1 MIPTSSTQ
9 VVDIF
14 RQYAKLYKLRN
25 NLSGGLDPTLEKDW
39 QEVSFTLES
48 IFSGMYRPDP
58 DETGLLPAQ
67 KPGFRTI
74 VPLDFLRVPTE
85 TDVLCE
91 TSNAFF
97 SGRLQ
102 DISTGGAY
110 VHASVPFELDSKVR
124 LTFCTFREE
133 MPLELDGRI
142 AWSNPGGRF
151 KRILLEGA
159 GVQFVDCDGQLRSKL
174 EDFVY
179 ELVEDTLVKANLL

>member
-9 VVDIF
+9 VVDVF
-14 RQYAKLYKLRN
+14 RQYAELYKLRN
-25 NLSGGLDPTLEKDW
+25 SLNGALDPTQEKDW

-48 IFSGMYRPDP
+48 IFSGMYRADP
-58 DETGLLPAQ
+58 DDMGLLPAQ
-67 KPGFRTI
+67 KPGFRTT

-133 MPLELDGRI
+133 MPLELEGRI
-142 AWSNPGGRF
+142 AWNNPGGRF

-159 GVQFVDCDGQLRSKL
+159 GVQFVDCDGQLRHKL

-179 ELVEDTLVKANLL
+179 ELVEDTLVKANLI

>member
-9 VVDIF
+9 VVDVF

-25 NLSGGLDPTLEKDW
+25 SRSGDLDPTMEKDW
-39 QEVSFTLES
+39 QEVTFTLES
-48 IFSGMYRPDP
+48 IFSGMYRPEP
-58 DETGLLPAQ
+58 EEIGIQPAQ
-67 KPGFRTI
+67 KPGFRQI

-133 MPLELDGRI
+133 MPLELEGRI
-142 AWSNPGGRF
+142 AWNNPGGRL

-159 GVQFVDCDGQLRSKL
+159 GVQFVDFDGGLRQKL